1 LRAPDFWYEGRP
13 NLSQRA
19 LRAALAP
26 AAALYGF
33 VGRLK
38 ERSAQPLDP
47 GIPVICVGNLTAGGT
62 GKTPLAIAL
71 ARALAHRRPYLLTRG
86 YGGRLA
92 GPVLVD
98 PVKHSARDVGDEA
111 LLLASA
117 APTYLSRD
125 RRAGA
130 SAAKAAGAGLL
141 IMDDGHQNFALRKTI
156 SLLVVDAERGLG
168 NGRLIPA
175 GPLREAPRRGL
186 ARADALV
193 LMGDTRQAT
202 TSALAS
208 FTAPIFTAHLAPD
221 RSWLP
226 DGPLFAFAGIGR
238 PEKFFATLTD
248 LGCSLVGTRAFPDHH
263 PYDAVEIA
271 DLLLRARRCG
281 ARLVTTQKDL
291 VRIAPALAVGI
302 ACLPVAAVVAE
313 EGALWRFLEA
323 RLPEGPATL

>member
-1 LRAPDFWYEGRP
+1 LRAPDFWYADGASF
-13 NLSQRA
+13 SQRV

-26 AAALYGF
+26 VAALYGF
-33 VGRLK
+33 VGGIR
-38 ERSAQPLDP
+38 ERFSQPFDP

-98 PVKHSARDVGDEA
+98 PATHSAHDVGDEA

-141 IMDDGHQNFALRKTI
+141 IMDDGHQNFRLRKTI
-156 SLLVVDAERGLG
+156 SLLVVDAERGFG

-175 GPLREAPRRGL
+175 GPLREPPQRGL

-193 LMGDTRQAT
+193 LMGEALQST
-202 TSALAS
+202 TAALGGFCGPV
-208 FTAPIFTAHLAPD
+208 FTARLAPD
-221 RSWLP
+221 RSRLP

-263 PYDAVEIA
+263 PYEAVEIA
-271 DLLLRARRCG
+271 DLLLRARRTG

-302 ACLPVAAVVAE
+302 ACLPVAAVMSE
-313 EGALWRFLEA
+313 EIAFRRFLEA
-323 RLPEGPATL
+323 RLPAAPATL

>member
-1 LRAPDFWYEGRP
+1 LRAPDFWYTHSASI
-13 NLSQRA
+13 SQRA
-19 LRAALAP
+19 LRTVLTP

-33 VGRLK
+33 VATLK
-38 ERSAQPLDP
+38 ESCSHPLDP

-71 ARALAHRRPYLLTRG
+71 ARALAQRRPFLLTRG

-92 GPVLVD
+92 GPLLVD
-98 PVKHSARDVGDEA
+98 PVKHTARDVGDEA

-117 APTYLSRD
+117 APTFVSRD
-125 RRAGA
+125 RSAGA
-130 SAAKAAGAGLL
+130 SAAKALGAKLL
-141 IMDDGHQNFALRKTI
+141 IMDDGHQNFSLRKTI
-156 SLLVVDAERGLG
+156 SLLVVDAQRGLG

-193 LMGDTRQAT
+193 LMGEVRQTPAG
-202 TSALAS
+202 ALARFS
-208 FTAPIFTAHLAPD
+208 GPVFTARLAPD
-221 RSWLP
+221 RSRLP

-238 PEKFFATLTD
+238 PEKFFTTLTD
-248 LGCSLVGTRAFPDHH
+248 LGCALVGTRAFPDHH
-263 PYDAVEIA
+263 PYDAAEIA
-271 DLLLRARRCG
+271 DLRERARRRG

-302 ACLPVAAVVAE
+302 ACLPVAAVMGD
-313 EGALWRFLEA
+313 EGALWQFLEA
-323 RLPEGPATL
+323 RLPEAPATL